1 MNTIQPKDIKRGQF
15 MYICEA
21 ALEYLIS
28 ILVAGSFLATL
39 TKELGFSD
47 SLTGILSSIIS
58 LGCVFQMLSV
68 FLRRKQVKSF
78 VIIMSVANQLLFML
92 LYVIPVIDLPKTVKT
107 VLFVVFIFSA
117 YFIYNIA
124 HPKKINWLM
133 SLVDNDLRGVFTANK
148 EIVSLISG
156 MAFTYAMGAVID
168 YFTAKNEI
176 RTALILSAIV
186 IFVLMMLHT
195 MTMVLTPEP
204 EQPESEKK
212 NIFKAM
218 TEVLGNKN
226 VIHVTVVFVL
236 YYISTYVATPFYG
249 TYLIG
254 ELALSLK
261 MVSGLTI
268 MSSIVRIAV
277 SRFWGRY
284 ADKTSFGNMIQKCLL
299 VLGFGYL
306 CVVFAAPGNGLVMF
320 VLYYMLHGAALGGI
334 NSALINLIY
343 DYVAIEKRADSLAVC
358 QAASGISGFVATLA
372 ASPFIAFVQ
381 KNGNNLLGVN
391 VYAQQLVS
399 AVACAVVMA
408 AFVYVRRVLVKNN
421 KK

>member
-1 MNTIQPKDIKRGQF
+1 MNSIPTKDIKRGQL

-39 TKELGFSD
+39 TGELGFSD

-68 FLRRKQVKSF
+68 FIRRKRMKSF
-78 VIIMSVANQLLFML
+78 VIIMSMTNQVLFML
-92 LYVIPVIDLPKTVKT
+92 LYVIPVFEISGTVKT
-107 VLFVVFIFSA
+107 ILFIVFIFSA

-133 SLVDNDLRGVFTANK
+133 SLVDNEFRGVFTANK

-168 YFTAKNEI
+168 YFSSRNEI
-176 RTALILSAIV
+176 RTAMVLSAVV

-195 MTMVLTPEP
+195 LTMVLTPEP
-204 EQPESEKK
+204 EQPESEHR
-212 NIFKAM
+212 NMFKTMA
-218 TEVLGNKN
+218 EILGNRS
-226 VIHVTVVFVL
+226 VIQVTVVFVL
-236 YYISTYVATPFYG
+236 FYISTYVATPFYG

-254 ELALSLK
+254 ELDLSLK

-277 SRFWGRY
+277 SRFWGKY
-284 ADKTSFGNMIQKCLL
+284 ADRTSFGNMIQKCLL
-299 VLGFGYL
+299 VLAFGYL
-306 CVVFAAPGNGLVMF
+306 FAVFATPVNGIVMF
-320 VLYYMLHGAALGGI
+320 ALYYMFYGAAMGGI

-343 DYVAIEKRADSLAVC
+343 DYVAMEKRADSLAVC
-358 QAASGISGFVATLA
+358 QATSGISGFMATLI
-372 ASPFIAFVQ
+372 ASAFVAFVQ
-381 KNGNNLLGVN
+381 KSGNSLFGIN
-391 VYAQQLVS
+391 VYAQQVVS
-399 AVACAVVMA
+399 VVACAVVML
-408 AFVYVRRVLVKNN
+408 AFVYVRMVFEKCD